1 MPKPLLI
8 TDLVLRDASQ
18 SLLATRVRIEDM
30 LPIAGK
36 LDQVGFWSLETWGG
50 ATFDACIR
58 FLGEDPWE
66 RLRLLKAAMPN
77 TPMQMLLRGQNALGY
92 RHYADDVIEKFVE
105 RCAVNG
111 MDVFRIFDAM
121 NDLRNME
128 TAIRATIAVDK
139 HAQGALSYTLS
150 PVHNVDLWV
159 DMAKKLEDMGC
170 HSICIKDMA
179 GLLKPYTAEEM
190 VSRIKQSCA
199 VPLTLHS
206 HATTGLSTATLMKAI
221 DAGIDMIDTSI
232 SSMSLTYCH
241 SPTETFV
248 AIMEESERAT
258 GLDLGLLE
266 EISLYFREVRKKYA
280 HFEGALKGVDPRILT
295 AQVPG
300 GMLTNLENQ
309 LRDQNASDKLD
320 DVLKEIPR
328 VRKDLGYV
336 PLVTPTSQIV
346 GTQSVINVLSG
357 ESYKS
362 ISKETAGVLRGEYGA
377 TAAPVNQEL
386 QARVLDGKEP
396 VTCRPAD
403 LIDAEVERLTTE
415 LRDLAKEEN
424 IKLAEN
430 EIDDVLIY
438 ALFQQVGI
446 NFLKNRD
453 NPDAFE
459 PAPGS
464 EVETSPPPAVAP
476 APAATESTVESYRV
490 SVNGTQYDVVV
501 GPGDADISQVTPVAP
516 GAPAAAAPVAT
527 PAAPA
532 SAGGTEIRAPLA
544 GSIIDI
550 LVAVGDQVSDG
561 DPVMIVEAMKM
572 ETEIR
577 ASCSGTVQ
585 SIAIKKGDA
594 IQSDQSLMTIG

>member
-1 MPKPLLI
+1 MSNPLLL

-30 LPIAGK
+30 LPIAEK
-36 LDQVGFWSLETWGG
+36 LDRVGFWSLETWGG

-66 RLRLLKAAMPN
+66 RLRKLKAAMPN

-105 RCAVNG
+105 RCAANG

-121 NDLRNME
+121 NDMRNIE
-128 TAIRATIAVDK
+128 TSIKATIAVGK
-139 HAQGALSYTLS
+139 HAQGSLSYTLS

-159 DMAKKLEDMGC
+159 DMAKQLEDMGS

-179 GLLKPYTAEEM
+179 GLLHPYTAEEM
-190 VSRIKQSCA
+190 VSRIKESCE
-199 VPLTLHS
+199 VPLAMHC

-232 SSMSLTYCH
+232 SSMSLTYGH
-241 SPTETFV
+241 SPTETFA
-248 AIMEESERAT
+248 AIMEESDRAT
-258 GLDLGLLE
+258 GMDLDLLE
-266 EISLYFREVRKKYA
+266 DISLYFREVRKKYA
-280 HFEGALKGVDPRILT
+280 NFEGALKGVDPRILT

-320 DVLKEIPR
+320 DVLKEIPT

-357 ESYKS
+357 ERYKS

-386 QARVLDGKEP
+386 QARVLAGDKP

-403 LIDAEVERLTTE
+403 LIEPEMDRLSDELKAIAEEADIT
-415 LRDLAKEEN
+415 
-424 IKLAEN
+424 LAEN

-446 NFLKNRD
+446 NFLKNRN

-459 PAPGS
+459 PAPGA
-464 EVETSPPPAVAP
+464 EPEATAPPAP
-476 APAATESTVESYRV
+476 APATAATSGEVESFRV

-501 GPGDADISQVTPVAP
+501 GPGDADISQISPVAAAP
-516 GAPAAAAPVAT
+516 APAAAAAT
-527 PAAPA
+527 AAAPA
-532 SAGGTEIRAPLA
+532 SAGTEIRAPLA

-550 LVAVGDQVSDG
+550 LVSEGQQVNEG
-561 DPVMIVEAMKM
+561 DPVFIVEAMKM

-577 ASCSGTVQ
+577 ANTSGRVQ
-585 SIAIKKGDA
+585 SIMVSKGTAIA
-594 IQSDQSLMTIG
+594 ADQHLMTIG

>member
-1 MPKPLLI
+1 MSNPLLI

-30 LPIAGK
+30 LPIAAK

-58 FLGEDPWE
+58 YLGEDPWE
-66 RLRLLKAAMPN
+66 RLRQMKAAMPN

-105 RCAVNG
+105 RCAANG

-121 NDLRNME
+121 NDMRNLE
-128 TAIRATIAVDK
+128 TAIKATVAVGK
-139 HAQGALSYTLS
+139 HAQGSLSYTLS

-159 DMAKKLEDMGC
+159 DMAKQLEDMGS

-190 VSRIKQSCA
+190 VSRIKESCA
-199 VPLTLHS
+199 VPLSMHC

-232 SSMSLTYCH
+232 SSMSLTYGH

-248 AIMEESERAT
+248 AIMEESDRAT
-258 GLDLGLLE
+258 GLDLDLLE
-266 EISLYFREVRKKYA
+266 EISLYFRDVRKKYA
-280 HFEGALKGVDPRILT
+280 KFEGSLKGVDPRILT

-320 DVLKEIPR
+320 EVLKEIPT

-357 ESYKS
+357 ERYKS
-362 ISKETAGVLRGEYGA
+362 ITKETAGVLRGEYGA
-377 TAAPVNQEL
+377 TAADVNQDL
-386 QARVLDGKEP
+386 QTRVLAGDEP

-403 LIDAEVERLTTE
+403 LIEPEMDKLSAE

-424 IKLAEN
+424 IKLAAN
-430 EIDDVLIY
+430 DIDDVLIY
-438 ALFQQVGI
+438 ALFHQVGI
-446 NFLKNRD
+446 NFLKNRG

-459 PAPGS
+459 PAPGT
-464 EVETSPPPAVAP
+464 EPEMAP
-476 APAATESTVESYRV
+476 APVASLAPAAAAASVESYRV
-490 SVNGTQYDVVV
+490 SVNGIQYDVVV
-501 GPGDADISQVTPVAP
+501 GPGDADISQITPAAATLAAAP
-516 GAPAAAAPVAT
+516 SAAPAAVAT
-527 PAAPA
+527 
-532 SAGGTEIRAPLA
+532 GGTEIKAPLA

-550 LVAVGDQVSDG
+550 LVSVGQQVNDG
-561 DPVMIVEAMKM
+561 DPVFIVEAMKM

-577 ASCSGTVQ
+577 AHTSGKVQ
-585 SIAIKKGDA
+585 SIAVSKGEA
-594 IQSDQSLMTIG
+594 IQADQSLMTIG